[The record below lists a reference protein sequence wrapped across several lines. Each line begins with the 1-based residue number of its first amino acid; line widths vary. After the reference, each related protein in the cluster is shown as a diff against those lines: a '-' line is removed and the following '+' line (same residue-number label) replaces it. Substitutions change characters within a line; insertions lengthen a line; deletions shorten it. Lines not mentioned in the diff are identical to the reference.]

1 MKIKANESLKKL
13 ALSKANVQIVAVS
26 AVASFIT
33 VFCLVTANY
42 LLGIRSYQSKII
54 AADNTAY
61 SQLKTDVV
69 AKNNLESSYQSF
81 VQQNPNVLG
90 TSIVNTPG
98 YTYNNS
104 TIILDA
110 LPSRY
115 DFPAVVTSID
125 KMLQNGN
132 FNVTSI
138 GGTDASA
145 STSNTPESNPQPVS
159 IPFTFTIN
167 QATYLSVQS
176 LFSILQSSIRPMIVD
191 SVTLSGQ
198 DSNMSISVTAH
209 TYFQPA
215 KLFSIGTETINP

>member
-13 ALSKANVQIVAVS
+13 ALSKANVQIIAVS
-26 AVASFIT
+26 AAAAFIT

-54 AADNTAY
+54 SADNIAY
-61 SQLKTDVV
+61 SQLKTDVI
-69 AKNNLESSYQSF
+69 AKNTLDSSYQAF
-81 VQQNPNVLG
+81 VRQSPNVLG
-90 TSIVNTPG
+90 TNNVNTPG
-98 YTYNNS
+98 YTYNNA

-138 GGTDASA
+138 GGTDVSA

-159 IPFTFTIN
+159 IPFSFTIN
-167 QATYLSVQS
+167 QATYQSLQS
-176 LFSILQSSIRPMIVD
+176 LFSILQSSIRPMVVD
-191 SVTLSGQ
+191 SVNLSGQ
-198 DSNMSISVTAH
+198 DSNLSINVSAH

-215 KLFSIGTETINP
+215 KLFSIGTETIN